1 MANTDNQSFAVL
13 GLGKFGMALTM
24 ALINENQDVLVV
36 DSNEEVVNDVSH
48 LVTHAVI
55 ADATDEDELR
65 DLEINSFDHVFV
77 TLGENVEGS
86 IITTMLAKKMGA
98 PDVTTRANNHN
109 HRLVLEKIGAD
120 HVIEPE
126 QDMAR
131 QLIYRQLHPN
141 VVNYFSL
148 SQHISLVEVVVN
160 NPKFFNKSLGDLD
173 FRQNYGVNVIAIVRD
188 GNLNQV
194 PAASDVIRPH
204 DQITLIGS
212 NENIQKINKIM
223 QDSGK

>member
-1 MANTDNQSFAVL
+1 MADQSFAVL
-13 GLGKFGMALTM
+13 GLGKFGMALTV
-24 ALINENQDVLVV
+24 ALLKAEQDVLVI
-36 DSNEEVVNDVSH
+36 DSNEEVINDVAH

-65 DLEINSFDHVFV
+65 DLDIGSFDHVFV
-77 TLGENVEGS
+77 TMGENVEGS
-86 IITTMLAKKMGA
+86 IIATMLAKKLGA

-131 QLIYRQLHPN
+131 QLIFRQLHPN
-141 VVNYFSL
+141 VVNFFHLSKNVSL
-148 SQHISLVEVVVN
+148 IEVSVE
-160 NPKFFNKSLGDLD
+160 NPRFFNKSLGELD
-173 FRQNYGVNVIAIVRD
+173 FRKNYDVNVIGIVHD
-188 GNLNQV
+188 GHLNEV
-194 PAASDVIRPH
+194 PLATDVINPH

-212 NENIQKINKIM
+212 NEAVQKIDDILQEDN
-223 QDSGK
+223 

>member
-1 MANTDNQSFAVL
+1 MADQSFAVL
-13 GLGKFGMALTM
+13 GLGKFGMALTV
-24 ALINENQDVLVV
+24 ALLKAEQDVLVI
-36 DSNEEVVNDVSH
+36 DSNEEVINDVAH

-65 DLEINSFDHVFV
+65 DLDIGSFDHVFV
-77 TLGENVEGS
+77 TMGENVEGS
-86 IITTMLAKKMGA
+86 IIATMLAKKLGV

-131 QLIYRQLHPN
+131 QLVFRQLHPN
-141 VVNYFSL
+141 VVNFFNLSKNVSL
-148 SQHISLVEVVVN
+148 IEVSVE
-160 NPKFFNKSLGDLD
+160 NPRFFNKSLGELD
-173 FRQNYGVNVIAIVRD
+173 FRKNYDVNVIGIVHY
-188 GNLNQV
+188 GHLNQV
-194 PAASDVIRPH
+194 PLATDIINPH

-212 NENIQKINKIM
+212 NEAVQRIDDILQEEH
-223 QDSGK
+223 

>member
-1 MANTDNQSFAVL
+1 
-13 GLGKFGMALTM
+13 MALTM
-24 ALINENQDVLVV
+24 ALLQADQDVLAI
-36 DSNEEVVNDVSH
+36 DSNEEVVNDVAH

-65 DLEINSFDHVFV
+65 DLDIGSFDHVFV
-77 TLGENVEGS
+77 TMGENVEGS
-86 IITTMLAKKMGA
+86 IITTMLAKKIGA

-131 QLIYRQLHPN
+131 QLIFRQLHPN
-141 VVNYFSL
+141 VVNYFKL
-148 SQHISLVEVVVN
+148 SKNVSLVEVSVEN
-160 NPKFFNKSLGDLD
+160 SRFFNKSLGDLD
-173 FRQNYGVNVIAIVRD
+173 FRKNYDVNII
-188 GNLNQV
+188 GITHNGKLNQV
-194 PAASDVIRPH
+194 PLATDIINPQ

-212 NENIQKINKIM
+212 NEAVQKIDEILQEDK
-223 QDSGK
+223 